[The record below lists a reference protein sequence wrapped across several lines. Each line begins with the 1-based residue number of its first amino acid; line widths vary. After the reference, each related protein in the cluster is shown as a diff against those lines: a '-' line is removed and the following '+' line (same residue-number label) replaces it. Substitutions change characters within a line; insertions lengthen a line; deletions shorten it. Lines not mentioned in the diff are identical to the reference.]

1 MSRRPK
7 PSGED
12 WSLDLVLDT
21 LTALGSEENRAG
33 MARFGIEISKAFGVP
48 MGELRPLARRVGKQ
62 ESLTCE
68 LWVSAYHE
76 ARLLAILII
85 PQTALTNERALHWLS
100 EIRSWDHCDQLT
112 NVLARRE
119 GSDALIAPLAANEE
133 EFLRRA
139 AFALIAWRAIHAK
152 NSPDTE
158 FLSYLPLIRSAASD
172 PRNFVWKAVHW
183 ALRQIGTRSASLHSP
198 ALKLAEELSEDQNK
212 TVRRVGREAF
222 RELNSD
228 KVRQRLLNSKP

>member
-33 MARFGIEISKAFGVP
+33 MARFGIETSKAFGIP
-48 MGELRPLARRVGKQ
+48 MAELRPLARRIGKQ
-62 ESLTCE
+62 ESLADE
-68 LWVSAYHE
+68 LWASGYHE
-76 ARLLAILII
+76 PRLLAILIM
-85 PQTALTNERALHWLS
+85 PPTALTDERALHWLA

-112 NVLARRE
+112 NVLARRK
-119 GSDALIAPLAANEE
+119 GSDGLIAPLAAEEE

-139 AFALIAWRAIHAK
+139 AFALIAWRAVHAK
-152 NSPDTE
+152 KSPDTE
-158 FLSYLPLIRSAASD
+158 FLSYLPLIRTAASD

-183 ALRQIGTRSASLHSP
+183 ALRQIGKRSASLHGP
-198 ALKLAEELSEDQNK
+198 ALQLAEELSENQNK

-228 KVRQRLLNSKP
+228 KVRQRLSISKD

>member
-12 WSLDLVLDT
+12 WSVDRVLDN

-33 MARFGIEISKAFGVP
+33 MARFGIETSKAFGVP
-48 MGELRPLARRVGKQ
+48 MAELRPLARRIGKQ
-62 ESLTCE
+62 ERLADE
-68 LWVSAYHE
+68 LWASGYHE
-76 ARLLAILII
+76 VRLLAILTI
-85 PQTALTNERALHWLS
+85 PQAALTDERALRWLS
-100 EIRSWDHCDQLT
+100 EIKSWDHCDQLT

-119 GSDALIAPLAANEE
+119 GSDALIAPLAAKEE

-139 AFALIAWRAIHAK
+139 AFALIAWRAVHAK
-152 NSPDTE
+152 KSPDTE
-158 FLSYLPLIRSAASD
+158 FHSYLPLIRTAASD

-183 ALRQIGTRSASLHSP
+183 ALRQIGKRSASLHGP
-198 ALKLAEELSEDQNK
+198 ALQVAEELSENQNK
-212 TVRRVGREAF
+212 NVRRVGREAF

>member
-12 WSLDLVLDT
+12 WSVDRVLDT

-33 MARFGIEISKAFGVP
+33 MARFGIETSKAFGVP
-48 MGELRPLARRVGKQ
+48 MAELRPLARRIGKH
-62 ESLTCE
+62 ENLADE
-68 LWVSAYHE
+68 LWASGYHE
-76 ARLLAILII
+76 ARLLAILTI
-85 PQTALTNERALHWLS
+85 PQAAFTDERALRWLS
-100 EIRSWDHCDQLT
+100 EISSWDHCDQLT

-119 GSDALIAPLAANEE
+119 GSDGLIAPLAAEEE

-139 AFALIAWRAIHAK
+139 AFALMSWRAVHAK
-152 NSPDTE
+152 KSPHTE
-158 FLSYLPLIRSAASD
+158 FLSYLPLIRTAASD

-183 ALRQIGTRSASLHSP
+183 ALRQIGKRSASLHGP
-198 ALKLAEELSEDQNK
+198 ALQLAEELSEDQNK

-228 KVRQRLLNSKP
+228 KVRQRLLNSKD

>member
-1 MSRRPK
+1 VSRRPK

-12 WSLDLVLDT
+12 WSLDRVLDT

-33 MARFGIEISKAFGVP
+33 MARFGIETSKAFGIP
-48 MGELRPLARRVGKQ
+48 MAELRPLARRIGKH
-62 ESLTCE
+62 ENLADE
-68 LWVSAYHE
+68 LWASGYHE

-85 PQTALTNERALHWLS
+85 PPAALTDECALRWLS
-100 EIRSWDHCDQLT
+100 EISSWDHCDQLT

-119 GSDALIAPLAANEE
+119 GSDGLIAPLAAEE

-139 AFALIAWRAIHAK
+139 AFALIAWRAVHAK
-152 NSPDTE
+152 SSPDTE
-158 FLSYLPLIRSAASD
+158 FLSYLPLIRKAASD

-183 ALRQIGTRSASLHSP
+183 ALRQIGKRSASLHGP
-198 ALKLAEELSEDQNK
+198 ALQLAEELSEDQNK

-228 KVRQRLLNSKP
+228 KVRQRLSIRKD

>member
-12 WSLDLVLDT
+12 WSLDRVLDT
-21 LTALGSEENRAG
+21 LTALGSEKNRAG
-33 MARFGIEISKAFGVP
+33 MARFGIDTSRAFGVP
-48 MGELRPLARRVGKQ
+48 MAELRPLARRIGKQ
-62 ESLTCE
+62 ESLADE
-68 LWVSAYHE
+68 LWASGYHE

-85 PQTALTNERALHWLS
+85 PPVNLTDARALHWLS
-100 EIRSWDHCDQLT
+100 EIRSWDHSDQLT

-119 GSDALIAPLAANEE
+119 GSDALIAPLAANEK

-139 AFALIAWRAIHAK
+139 AFALIAWRAVHAK
-152 NSPDTE
+152 KSPDTE
-158 FLSYLPLIRSAASD
+158 FLSYLPLIRTAASD

-183 ALRQIGTRSASLHSP
+183 ALRQIGKRSSSLHGP
-198 ALKLAEELSEDQNK
+198 ALKLAEELFEDQNK
-212 TVRRVGREAF
+212 TVKRVGREAF

-228 KVRQRLLNSKP
+228 KVRQRLSISKD